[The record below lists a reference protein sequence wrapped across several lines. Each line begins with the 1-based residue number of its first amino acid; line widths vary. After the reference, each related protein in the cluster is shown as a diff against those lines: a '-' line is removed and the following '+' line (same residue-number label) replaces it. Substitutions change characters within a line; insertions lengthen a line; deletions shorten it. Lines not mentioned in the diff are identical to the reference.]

1 MRYSEGTEASNR
13 RRNMTTNNRKTRT
26 VTDGLNQLVTLQG
39 WNTKNDKLREVAE
52 KMVGPTGSV
61 RVRYWRGLDLVSDVS
76 FDVATCG
83 MRVDSESFK

>member
-1 MRYSEGTEASNR
+1 
-13 RRNMTTNNRKTRT
+13 MTTNNRKTRT

-39 WNTKNDKLREVAE
+39 WNTKNDKLREVAK
-52 KMVGPTGSV
+52 KMVGPNGSV

>member
-1 MRYSEGTEASNR
+1 
-13 RRNMTTNNRKTRT
+13 MTTTNRKTRT

-61 RVRYWRGLDLVSDVS
+61 RVRYWRGLDLVSDIS

>member
-1 MRYSEGTEASNR
+1 
-13 RRNMTTNNRKTRT
+13 MTTNKRKTRT

-39 WNTKNDKLREVAE
+39 WNTKNDKLRDVAE

-83 MRVDSESFK
+83 MRVDSDSFK

>member
-1 MRYSEGTEASNR
+1 
-13 RRNMTTNNRKTRT
+13 MTTNNRKTRT

-39 WNTKNDKLREVAE
+39 WNTKNDKLCEVAQ

-61 RVRYWRGLDLVSDVS
+61 RVRYWCGLDLVSDVS

>member
-1 MRYSEGTEASNR
+1 MA
-13 RRNMTTNNRKTRT
+13 TNNRKTRT

-39 WNTKNDKLREVAE
+39 WNTKNDKLLDVAG
-52 KMVGPTGSV
+52 KMVGPNGSV

>member
-1 MRYSEGTEASNR
+1 
-13 RRNMTTNNRKTRT
+13 MTTNNRKTRT

-39 WNTKNDKLREVAE
+39 WNTKNDKLRETAE

-83 MRVDSESFK
+83 MRADSDSFK

>member
-1 MRYSEGTEASNR
+1 
-13 RRNMTTNNRKTRT
+13 MTTNNRKTRT

-39 WNTKNDKLREVAE
+39 WNTKNDKLRAVAE
-52 KMVGPTGSV
+52 KMVGPNGSV

-83 MRVDSESFK
+83 MRIDSESFK

>member
-1 MRYSEGTEASNR
+1 
-13 RRNMTTNNRKTRT
+13 MTISNRKTRT

-61 RVRYWRGLDLVSDVS
+61 RVRYWRGLDLISDVS
-76 FDVATCG
+76 FNVATG
-83 MRVDSESFK
+83 GVRADSESFK

>member
-1 MRYSEGTEASNR
+1 MA
-13 RRNMTTNNRKTRT
+13 TNNRKTRT

-61 RVRYWRGLDLVSDVS
+61 RVRYWRGLDMVSDVS

>member
-1 MRYSEGTEASNR
+1 
-13 RRNMTTNNRKTRT
+13 MTTTNRKTRT

-52 KMVGPTGSV
+52 KMVGPNGSV
-61 RVRYWRGLDLVSDVS
+61 RVRYWRGLDLVSDVG

-83 MRVDSESFK
+83 MLVDSESFN

>member
-1 MRYSEGTEASNR
+1 MAIQPLLQLTPDEAVLAANEPR
-13 RRNMTTNNRKTRT
+13 HI
-26 VTDGLNQLVTLQG
+26 DPEAAIGEQLRELRQV
-39 WNTKNDKLREVAE
+39 KNLTLREVAE

>member
-1 MRYSEGTEASNR
+1 MA
-13 RRNMTTNNRKTRT
+13 TNNRKTRT

-83 MRVDSESFK
+83 MRVDIESFK

>member
-1 MRYSEGTEASNR
+1 M
-13 RRNMTTNNRKTRT
+13 TNNRKTRT

-52 KMVGPTGSV
+52 KMVGKNGTV

-76 FDVATCG
+76 FNTATGG
-83 MRVDSESFK
+83 MTADSEAFK